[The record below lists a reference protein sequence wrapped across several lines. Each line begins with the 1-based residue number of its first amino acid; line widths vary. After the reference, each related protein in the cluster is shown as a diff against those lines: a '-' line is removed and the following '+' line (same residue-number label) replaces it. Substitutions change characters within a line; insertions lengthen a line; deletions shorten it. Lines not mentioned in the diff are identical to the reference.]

1 MNDKLRLHGKES
13 TCWISYRLRNFLI
26 TEKEKE
32 VKTGLHKIKESL
44 LLIVKISIQ
53 GKNKKKT
60 KMCLSSH
67 SFLYSC
73 HFFPNSLAIL
83 GNPKHK

>member
-53 GKNKKKT
+53 GKNKKKL
-60 KMCLSSH
+60 KCAFLPIHSYILVI
-67 SFLYSC
+67 SFL
-73 HFFPNSLAIL
+73 IL
-83 GNPKHK
+83 